1 MKEKEVRM
9 NFMLSNELRRKIRVV
24 AAMKETTV
32 KELMTQMVEDSVANY
47 LREVSS
53 VSNSK

>member
-1 MKEKEVRM
+1 M